1 MVILGI
7 DPGLTRCGY
16 AALEATGAT
25 TARAV
30 ALGVVRTA
38 AADPLPARL
47 AELRGELAALIAEL
61 QPDVVAVEHVFF
73 QVNVRTAMSVGQASG
88 LALAEA
94 AAAGC
99 EVVQYTPNQVK
110 EAVTG
115 WGAAGKEQVQR
126 MVQVRLGLA
135 DATQAGRRR
144 RRRRAGALPPGHGPT
159 AGPRGRGDGRTA
171 MIGSLRGTVLE
182 RGSDGRVLLEVGGVG
197 YLVTVTPRTLAELEP
212 TTSAFLHVHH
222 HIRED
227 AQTLYGFPSR
237 SERATFDVLVATHG
251 VGPALA
257 LAILA
262 THTPSA
268 LVDIVASSDLASL
281 CLVPGVG
288 KKTAER
294 LLVELRSRLSV
305 PVLDDASPAGSSS
318 AVGDVRE
325 ALAGLG
331 YGSEEIREALREV
344 DASEHAGAAP
354 AGRAQGPGGASCVTS
369 SSTRRRPTSG
379 RRSRTPASAPAAS
392 PTSWASGSSRST
404 CPWCSRPPAGGG
416 RPPTTCCSPAR
427 PASARPRCRA
437 SSPSRW
443 GCSSTSPPARR
454 WSGPATSPPSSPS
467 STTATS
473 SSSTRSTG
481 SRAPSRRSSTRPWRT
496 SSSTSSSGRARR
508 PPPSG

>member
-1 MVILGI
+1 
-7 DPGLTRCGY
+7 
-16 AALEATGAT
+16 
-25 TARAV
+25 
-30 ALGVVRTA
+30 
-38 AADPLPARL
+38 
-47 AELRGELAALIAEL
+47 
-61 QPDVVAVEHVFF
+61 
-73 QVNVRTAMSVGQASG
+73 
-88 LALAEA
+88 
-94 AAAGC
+94 
-99 EVVQYTPNQVK
+99 
-110 EAVTG
+110 
-115 WGAAGKEQVQR
+115 
-126 MVQVRLGLA
+126 
-135 DATQAGRRR
+135 
-144 RRRRAGALPPGHGPT
+144 
-159 AGPRGRGDGRTA
+159 

-257 LAILA
+257 LGILA

-294 LLVELRSRLSV
+294 LLVELPSRLAV

-344 DASEHAGAAP
+344 DASEHAELLLRDALKVLG
-354 AGRAQGPGGASCVTS
+354 
-369 SSTRRRPTSG
+369 
-379 RRSRTPASAPAAS
+379 
-392 PTSWASGSSRST
+392 
-404 CPWCSRPPAGGG
+404 
-416 RPPTTCCSPAR
+416 
-427 PASARPRCRA
+427 
-437 SSPSRW
+437 
-443 GCSSTSPPARR
+443 ARR
-454 WSGPATSPPSSPS
+454 A
-467 STTATS
+467 
-473 SSSTRSTG
+473 
-481 SRAPSRRSSTRPWRT
+481 
-496 SSSTSSSGRARR
+496 
-508 PPPSG
+508 

>member
-1 MVILGI
+1 
-7 DPGLTRCGY
+7 
-16 AALEATGAT
+16 
-25 TARAV
+25 
-30 ALGVVRTA
+30 
-38 AADPLPARL
+38 
-47 AELRGELAALIAEL
+47 
-61 QPDVVAVEHVFF
+61 
-73 QVNVRTAMSVGQASG
+73 
-88 LALAEA
+88 
-94 AAAGC
+94 
-99 EVVQYTPNQVK
+99 
-110 EAVTG
+110 
-115 WGAAGKEQVQR
+115 
-126 MVQVRLGLA
+126 
-135 DATQAGRRR
+135 
-144 RRRRAGALPPGHGPT
+144 
-159 AGPRGRGDGRTA
+159 

-257 LAILA
+257 LGILA

-305 PVLDDASPAGSSS
+305 PVLDDASRAGSPS

-344 DASEHAGAAP
+344 DASEHAELLLRDALKVLG
-354 AGRAQGPGGASCVTS
+354 
-369 SSTRRRPTSG
+369 
-379 RRSRTPASAPAAS
+379 
-392 PTSWASGSSRST
+392 
-404 CPWCSRPPAGGG
+404 
-416 RPPTTCCSPAR
+416 
-427 PASARPRCRA
+427 
-437 SSPSRW
+437 
-443 GCSSTSPPARR
+443 ARR
-454 WSGPATSPPSSPS
+454 A
-467 STTATS
+467 
-473 SSSTRSTG
+473 
-481 SRAPSRRSSTRPWRT
+481 
-496 SSSTSSSGRARR
+496 
-508 PPPSG
+508 